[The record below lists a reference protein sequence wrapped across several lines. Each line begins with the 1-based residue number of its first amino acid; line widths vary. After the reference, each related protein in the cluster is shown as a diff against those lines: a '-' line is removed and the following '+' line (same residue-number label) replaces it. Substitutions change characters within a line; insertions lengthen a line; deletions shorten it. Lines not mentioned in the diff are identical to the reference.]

1 MYIRRPIVGETLVQ
15 LALIQIL
22 NVKHLQYLSFKHV
35 KTFLVKIIMGSE
47 EF

>member
-22 NVKHLQYLSFKHV
+22 NVKHINYLSFKVTQTFVV
-35 KTFLVKIIMGSE
+35 KFIMGLE
-47 EF
+47 VF